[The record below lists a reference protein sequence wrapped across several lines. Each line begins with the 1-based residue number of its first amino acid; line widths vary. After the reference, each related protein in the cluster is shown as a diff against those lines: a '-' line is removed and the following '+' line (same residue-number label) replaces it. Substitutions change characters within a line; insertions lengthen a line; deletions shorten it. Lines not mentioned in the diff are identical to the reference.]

1 MPLLPFEI
9 LLLPPANLLVALRL
23 AGPAAAI
30 SNHATFPVRLFFT
43 HPAPA
48 LLDVAER
55 RLRDRV
61 LRRVRQHPLERFS
74 GLSSEAVPLS
84 VQASVEPTVDIA
96 ERQVGGTLVKD
107 GERRVAGDDVIDAL
121 GGERN
126 ASRADFDDYGIVGL
140 FHDLADDLAA
150 APQVNLISR
159 ERRSQEWNQSENR
172 AVHHILYQPLST
184 IAPPHSTKIL
194 RAPAPTSPPTQ
205 PPPLK
210 GGGVSL
216 AVSLSLCG
224 WPSTGRSLESRRLE
238 TTRHRVGDA
247 LGLLGLALA
256 GLLAVGGAASSTDGF
271 LLGIPSLPWVVVVMA
286 LVAMAAKLAPAGPLA
301 AVGLL
306 PLVVALVLGVS
317 LPGLWAWSGPAL
329 GVIGAACFLA
339 AMWGPRPKRLAE
351 ILFIP
356 VVLVTHLG
364 AAARV
369 QETVGAEGDEPH
381 YLMVAESLL
390 QDGDLA
396 LEPDYAEERYAPF
409 YRKPDLAP
417 HYRVRGRDG
426 EILSLHAIGLSLL
439 LLPAYGLGGYPA
451 ASFFMALLSVA
462 LAVEIRG
469 LIREQTGDSTVA
481 DAAAWVAAL
490 SPPILHYA
498 GLIFTEIPAAL
509 VVAIVLRRG
518 REPWKLSPAAA
529 AGLATACAFLPWLNV
544 RFVPLTIILL
554 LYLAVQPNRKRLVAL
569 AAPTLISA
577 AGVAIYHWILYGFWD
592 PRLVYGS
599 RPELSV
605 AALPEGMQGLLLDQE
620 FGLLVYAPAFALAV
634 PGVFFLGRLRRRV
647 TLTSVALVAAVL
659 LTAASWHMWRGGWN
673 PPARFLVPVVAPLVL
688 AIAAAA
694 RRVRPAALAT
704 LVAWGIWLGVAG
716 AWDPA
721 LVHRDRDGTAPFFRA
736 HSGAVEWT
744 TVLPAFVLEE
754 DDRHSLALIW
764 AGLLVFAVWPVR
776 DPRRPGAGSWVLTSA
791 VLVVATGLAHG
802 ASDGRSHGRSS
813 ARLVGRP
820 ALQVPGW
827 KYTSGATARW
837 GTADLG
843 WDGFYEPH
851 RYPDGASVA
860 RRLRLPAGVYRLALD
875 IEPLG
880 EPVLPPRLALLSE
893 ARGARSEYWPME
905 SAGRLQATFRVPQDH
920 AFSLALV
927 GGSAF
932 QVRTVALA
940 PSTFPGADGLSSQMP
955 EYDRG
960 AMVGSSRR

>member
-1 MPLLPFEI
+1 MFC
-9 LLLPPANLLVALRL
+9 
-23 AGPAAAI
+23 
-30 SNHATFPVRLFFT
+30 
-43 HPAPA
+43 
-48 LLDVAER
+48 
-55 RLRDRV
+55 
-61 LRRVRQHPLERFS
+61 RFS
-74 GLSSEAVPLS
+74 
-84 VQASVEPTVDIA
+84 
-96 ERQVGGTLVKD
+96 
-107 GERRVAGDDVIDAL
+107 
-121 GGERN
+121 
-126 ASRADFDDYGIVGL
+126 
-140 FHDLADDLAA
+140 
-150 APQVNLISR
+150 
-159 ERRSQEWNQSENR
+159 
-172 AVHHILYQPLST
+172 
-184 IAPPHSTKIL
+184 
-194 RAPAPTSPPTQ
+194 
-205 PPPLK
+205 
-210 GGGVSL
+210 VSL
-216 AVSLSLCG
+216 CLWG

-238 TTRHRVGDA
+238 TTRPRVGDA

-256 GLLAVGGAASSTDGF
+256 GLLASGGAASSTDGF
-271 LLGIPSLPWVVVVMA
+271 LLGIPTVPSVIVVMA
-286 LVAMAAKLAPAGPLA
+286 LVAMAAKLAPSGAFA

-306 PLVVALVLGVS
+306 PLVVALALGVS

-329 GVIGAACFLA
+329 GVLGAACFLA
-339 AMWGPRPKRLAE
+339 TMWGWRPKGLAA
-351 ILFIP
+351 LFIP
-356 VVLVTHLG
+356 VVLVAHLG

-369 QETVGAEGDEPH
+369 QQTVGAEGDEPH

-390 QDGDLA
+390 RDGDLA
-396 LEPDYAEERYAPF
+396 LERDYAEKRYAAF

-462 LAVEIRG
+462 LAVESRG
-469 LIREQTGDSTVA
+469 LIREQTGDSTLA

-490 SPPILHYA
+490 SPPILHYS

-554 LYLAVQPNRKRLVAL
+554 LYLAVRPDRKRLAVL
-569 AAPTLISA
+569 AAPALISA

-599 RPELSV
+599 RPELSL

-620 FGLLVYAPAFALAV
+620 FGILVYAPAFALAA
-634 PGVFFLGRLRRRV
+634 PGVLFLGRLRPRV
-647 TLTSVALVAAVL
+647 TMTCVALVAAVF

-688 AIAAAA
+688 AIATAV
-694 RRVRPAALAT
+694 RRVRPTALAV

-716 AWDPA
+716 AWDPT

-744 TVLPAFVLEE
+744 TLLPAFVLEE

-764 AGLLVFAVWPVR
+764 AGLLILAVWPVR
-776 DPRRPGAGSWVLTSA
+776 DPRRPGAGGWALTSA
-791 VLVVATGLAHG
+791 VLVVATGLAQG
-802 ASDGRSHGRSS
+802 ASDGRSHGRSA
-813 ARLVGRP
+813 ARLIGRP

-827 KYTSGATARW
+827 KYTSAAPARW
-837 GTADLG
+837 GPADLD

-851 RYPDGASVA
+851 RYPDGAGVA
-860 RRLRLPAGVYRLALD
+860 HRLRLPAGEYHLALD

-880 EPVLPPRLALLSE
+880 EPFQPPRLALLSE
-893 ARGARSEYWPME
+893 ARSARSEYWPME
-905 SAGRLQATFRVPQDH
+905 SAGRLQATFRVSDDH
-920 AFSLALV
+920 AFSLAIV

-932 QVRTVALA
+932 RLRAVELAALGGSA
-940 PSTFPGADGLSSQMP
+940 PPSTRSDFRHGLTTPSTFPAAEGLSSRMS
-955 EYDRG
+955 EDHRG
-960 AMVGSSRR
+960 AMVSSSRR